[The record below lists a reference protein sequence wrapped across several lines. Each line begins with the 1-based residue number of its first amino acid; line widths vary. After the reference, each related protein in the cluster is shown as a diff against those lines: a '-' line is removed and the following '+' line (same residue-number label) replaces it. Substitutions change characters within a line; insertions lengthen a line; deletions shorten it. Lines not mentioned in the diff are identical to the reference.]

1 MKKTTVRLLCFLCA
15 LCLLIPACPLMP
27 LAAEKETVC
36 GGDCPY
42 YPTIIVPGLGQ
53 SSVVVTDDSG
63 APLTDRDGKKV
74 SAFPAWIQTGK
85 LIRTLLGPALLSLFA
100 QRDVGFS
107 DAFAEAIYD
116 AFSINRC
123 DENAIPEGNVLT
135 EKFPYS
141 YAKYSDYDKYIVNQ
155 HIPFELYP
163 TDLPRDHLYYFEYNS
178 FGNHIGLA
186 NELYD
191 FIQLVKAQT
200 GHDKVNLVPLS
211 QGASI
216 VSAML
221 EYTPAVM
228 DELHKILFVVP
239 ALDGSRIIGD
249 VFNDEITFLD
259 SNYLYHGFLENIRLL
274 DAPTAGL
281 IELAARLFPD
291 EVLMSALQKGVRRL
305 VENVMIRSTG
315 MWALCPSGAY
325 ESAAARYLSSPDMAA
340 IKAQTDRYYQVQLHH
355 KDNIR
360 KLQQKGV
367 QVFCVAE
374 YDISLINVGAH
385 WNDQNAD
392 FIIQLDS
399 TSMGATS
406 ANVGE
411 TLPADYKQQNT
422 CCSNPAHDHIS
433 PDRVIDAS
441 TGLLPDT
448 TFYFKNQ
455 RHDLTQW
462 NDVILKLAMQL
473 IAHDDIKDVYT
484 SPAFPQ
490 FNYGRNVK
498 NLLALLDKAAG
509 VNRKLLTRRQKAK
522 LNAAVE
528 NAEAVLSRTVD
539 GPTAVPD
546 AEAQLH
552 KALVLCGKEKPTV
565 ETPDVFTPVS
575 DFLYRH
581 FGSDGYSEYPRLT
594 AKRAVDGAAG
604 FFGAGG
610 KN

>member
-1 MKKTTVRLLCFLCA
+1 MKKTCIRLLCLFGA
-15 LCLLIPACPLMP
+15 LCLLLTAWPLTSV
-27 LAAEKETVC
+27 AAGKETAC

-53 SSVVVTDDSG
+53 SSVVVTDGSG
-63 APLTDRDGKKV
+63 TPLTDRDGKKV
-74 SAFPAWIQTGK
+74 SAFPAWIQTDK
-85 LIRTLLGPALLSLFA
+85 LVKRLLGPALLTLFT
-100 QRDVGFS
+100 QRDIGFS
-107 DAFAEAIYD
+107 DAFARAIGD
-116 AFSINRC
+116 AFGINRC
-123 DENAIPEGNVLT
+123 DENAQPEGNVLT
-135 EKFPYS
+135 EKLPYS
-141 YAKYSDYDKYIVNQ
+141 YAKYTDYDKSIVNQ

-200 GHDKVNLVPLS
+200 GHEKVNLVPLS

-221 EYTPAVM
+221 DYAPAVM

-259 SNYLYHGFLENIRLL
+259 SDYLYHGFLENIRLL
-274 DAPTAGL
+274 DQPTAGL

-291 EVLMSALQKGVRRL
+291 EVLMGALQKGVKRL
-305 VENVMIRSTG
+305 VEDVMIRSTG

-325 ESAAARYLSSPDMAA
+325 ESAAARYLSSPEMAS
-340 IKAQTDRYYQVQLHH
+340 IKAQTDRYHQAQLHH

-374 YDISLINVGAH
+374 YDISLINVGTH

-411 TLPADYKQQNT
+411 TLPAGYRQQNT
-422 CCSNPAHDHIS
+422 CCTDPTHDHIS

-455 RHDLTQW
+455 RHDLTQH
-462 NDVILKLAMQL
+462 NDVILKLAMEL
-473 IAHDDIKDVYT
+473 IAHDDIQDVYS

-498 NLLALLDKAAG
+498 NLLTLLDTAKG
-509 VNRKLLTRRQKAK
+509 VNQKLLAKSQKAK

-528 NAEAVLSRTVD
+528 NAETVLSKTVD
-539 GPTAVPD
+539 GPTAVSD

-552 KALVLCGKEKPTV
+552 KALVLCGKEKPTFAA
-565 ETPDVFTPVS
+565 PDVFTPVS

-581 FGSDGYSEYPRLT
+581 YGANGYSEYPHLT
-594 AKRAVDGAAG
+594 AERALDSVSA
-604 FFGAGG
+604 FFGARG
-610 KN
+610 

>member
-1 MKKTTVRLLCFLCA
+1 M
-15 LCLLIPACPLMP
+15 
-27 LAAEKETVC
+27 
-36 GGDCPY
+36 
-42 YPTIIVPGLGQ
+42 
-53 SSVVVTDDSG
+53 
-63 APLTDRDGKKV
+63 
-74 SAFPAWIQTGK
+74 
-85 LIRTLLGPALLSLFA
+85 
-100 QRDVGFS
+100 
-107 DAFAEAIYD
+107 
-116 AFSINRC
+116 
-123 DENAIPEGNVLT
+123 
-135 EKFPYS
+135 
-141 YAKYSDYDKYIVNQ
+141 
-155 HIPFELYP
+155 
-163 TDLPRDHLYYFEYNS
+163 
-178 FGNHIGLA
+178 
-186 NELYD
+186 
-191 FIQLVKAQT
+191 
-200 GHDKVNLVPLS
+200 
-211 QGASI
+211 
-216 VSAML
+216 
-221 EYTPAVM
+221 
-228 DELHKILFVVP
+228 
-239 ALDGSRIIGD
+239 
-249 VFNDEITFLD
+249 
-259 SNYLYHGFLENIRLL
+259 
-274 DAPTAGL
+274 
-281 IELAARLFPD
+281 
-291 EVLMSALQKGVRRL
+291 
-305 VENVMIRSTG
+305 
-315 MWALCPSGAY
+315 
-325 ESAAARYLSSPDMAA
+325 
-340 IKAQTDRYYQVQLHH
+340 
-355 KDNIR
+355 
-360 KLQQKGV
+360 
-367 QVFCVAE
+367 
-374 YDISLINVGAH
+374 GAH

-539 GPTAVPD
+539 GPTAMPD